1 MSEPTAED
9 FLKVA
14 HHFKLGELDTESSN
28 PKTERLSQLCQD
40 PATLPDGLNA
50 LQSVDVAALET
61 ILAKVPE
68 MEELA
73 RAIHKTLVSGKKV
86 VAEGCGATG
95 RLSLSLEVF
104 ALEGMVIEEEY
115 RDKVRGFMAGGDAA
129 LIRSIEQFEDRVAH
143 GQRQLR
149 EIGFEDG
156 DLLLAITEGGETPF
170 VIAAC
175 EEALLVSP
183 SNNPYFIY
191 CNPDGPLCR
200 IAERSKRVIENE
212 RIHKINLSTGPMAI
226 TGSTR
231 MQATTVQLA
240 CAGLAIRHHAHPEKI
255 GEDLRRLLAATKAV
269 PYGILAPFT
278 AAEAKMYADGE
289 YFLYETDY
297 FSVTVMTDT
306 TERSPTFSLPPFE
319 NFNNPNELPSVVYLH
334 LPGVSGAVEGWTRL
348 LRRAPRPLEWEGGI
362 AKQTGI
368 EAIKGYDF
376 SDNVFELRAKK
387 IGADRTKLCAKVHR
401 DLDAKGI
408 RFSLPHVEVDIVF
421 PVADEALLD
430 DKLLLNILGKCL
442 LNAHSTAVMGV
453 YGRFE
458 GNVMTYVRA
467 SNNKLIDRATRY
479 VQLLLKRR
487 QADAKVENPIAPAY
501 EDIVR
506 YIYSVVPTL
515 PSNVPVVLQ
524 TVKHFMEGGK

>member
-1 MSEPTAED
+1 
-9 FLKVA
+9 
-14 HHFKLGELDTESSN
+14 
-28 PKTERLSQLCQD
+28 
-40 PATLPDGLNA
+40 
-50 LQSVDVAALET
+50 
-61 ILAKVPE
+61 
-68 MEELA
+68 
-73 RAIHKTLVSGKKV
+73 
-86 VAEGCGATG
+86 
-95 RLSLSLEVF
+95 
-104 ALEGMVIEEEY
+104 
-115 RDKVRGFMAGGDAA
+115 
-129 LIRSIEQFEDRVAH
+129 
-143 GQRQLR
+143 
-149 EIGFEDG
+149 
-156 DLLLAITEGGETPF
+156 
-170 VIAAC
+170 
-175 EEALLVSP
+175 
-183 SNNPYFIY
+183 
-191 CNPDGPLCR
+191 
-200 IAERSKRVIENE
+200 
-212 RIHKINLSTGPMAI
+212 MAI